1 MSKRESYSGQGSQ
14 HRKKKRNPAVVA
26 LTVIAAVL
34 FLLVA
39 GLAGVVFYD
48 SFLKPEPIALASAPT
63 TMETTAG
70 TLSTVETA
78 ETTEPTTVP
87 TTLPYK
93 ESGKDIINILIVGQA
108 ARDGEES
115 RIADT
120 MILATINKNTKVLT
134 LTSFLRDTYV
144 KLPDY
149 VDPSGT
155 RHTCGKQRINLAYH
169 LGWTWGDTGGA
180 MEMTNQ
186 CLYEN
191 FGIEVDYDVEIDFR
205 AFIDVINL
213 LGGLT
218 MDLTEAEAEYLNA
231 DDKVWQEVTP
241 GRFSMD
247 GDTAL
252 AYARMRKAEG
262 DADSDIK
269 RTERQRALIQAIFR
283 RVYDAGFEQLQELVE
298 KALPS
303 VTTNMTDD
311 EITTCIWEIL
321 PLLPQ
326 LTIETGTCPVETTY
340 WGEIIELGGYPAS
353 VLFFDE
359 GQNRKLMT
367 AITEGTGE

>member
-1 MSKRESYSGQGSQ
+1 MSNNGRYHG
-14 HRKKKRNPAVVA
+14 RPAKKRKSGAVIVM
-26 LTVIAAVL
+26 TVIAA
-34 FLLVA
+34 LLVLVVA
-39 GLAGVVFYD
+39 GMAGVIIYNNY
-48 SFLKPEPIALASAPT
+48 LQPEQPVMQTEPAVVQAVDQTSASEVTLA
-63 TMETTAG
+63 
-70 TLSTVETA
+70 
-78 ETTEPTTVP
+78 TTEPTTVP

-120 MILATINKNTKVLT
+120 MILATVNKNTKVLT

-155 RHTCGKQRINLAYH
+155 KHTCGKQRINLAYH

-191 FGIEVDYDVEIDFR
+191 FGIEVDYDVEVDFR

-213 LGGLT
+213 LGGVT
-218 MDLTEAEAEYLNA
+218 IDLTEAEADYLNA
-231 DDKVWQEVTP
+231 DGKVWQEVEA
-241 GRFSMD
+241 GEFWMD

-262 DADSDIK
+262 DSDSDIK
-269 RTERQRALIQAIFR
+269 RTVRQRTVIQQ
-283 RVYDAGFEQLQELVE
+283 VLNQVKNLGFSKLQELVNTV
-298 KALPS
+298 LPS
-303 VTTNMTDD
+303 VTTNMTDE

-326 LTIETGTCPVETTY
+326 LTVETGTCPVEKTY

-367 AITEGTGE
+367 AITEGTE

>member
-70 TLSTVETA
+70 TLSTEETA

-340 WGEIIELGGYPAS
+340 WWLPCQRP
-353 VLFFDE
+353 VL
-359 GQNRKLMT
+359 R
-367 AITEGTGE
+367 